1 MYIYKFIN
9 YIKSLCILRYMIQ
22 YDTQYGTIHDIE
34 ELKINS
40 RYDSRF
46 DNYVRERDC
55 RSERRREKKP
65 KGKAKK

>member
-1 MYIYKFIN
+1 
-9 YIKSLCILRYMIQ
+9 MIQ

-55 RSERRREKKP
+55 RSERRREKKT
-65 KGKAKK
+65 